1 MKKHVCKLLAM
12 LLLCTLV
19 LSGCANDGGPIEE
32 TTQPS
37 VSENPESGSKE
48 GETTLPPMVGES
60 ADVRFI
66 VDNELYA
73 QFSKNGIPSKP
84 TKQGYR
90 FDGWY
95 LDKGT
100 WEQPVDMSTWSGK
113 SVSEVLALLAH
124 TADTDCS
131 LWAKFVE
138 VPPEG
143 YLPGN
148 LCYNY
153 TVPLFEGEGAANF
166 KLARAGKVTVINFW
180 GTWCGPCKSELP
192 HFDELAREY
201 GDEIVMV
208 AIHSNQGIS
217 NAPAYIAEH
226 YADSPILFG
235 FDNASSD
242 CYLLLGGIGYYPMT
256 LVLDENGIVVDT
268 RIGALSKDELRAII
282 ETALGN

>member
-1 MKKHVCKLLAM
+1 MKKYLYRLLI
-12 LLLCTLV
+12 LLLLSTLL
-19 LSGCANDGGPIEE
+19 LSGCANENGNKAEE
-32 TTQPS
+32 TTLSSASKGQ
-37 VSENPESGSKE
+37 ENDGTEA
-48 GETTLPPMVGES
+48 TTLPPIVGES

-73 QFSKNGIPSKP
+73 LFSNGGVPIAPK
-84 TKQGYR
+84 KQGFR
-90 FDGWY
+90 FEGWY
-95 LDKGT
+95 RDKGT
-100 WEQPVDMSTWSGK
+100 WEQRVDMSAWSGK
-113 SVSEVLALLAH
+113 SVSEVLELLSH
-124 TADTDCS
+124 TAETDCS

-153 TVPLFEGEGAANF
+153 TIPLFEGEGPANF

-180 GTWCGPCKSELP
+180 GTWCPPCKAELP

-217 NAPAYIAEH
+217 NAPAYIAEN

-235 FDNASSD
+235 FDNASQD